1 MVEFGGYDMPIQYTG
16 ILEEHKAVRNKAG
29 VFDVSHMGE
38 FEIRGADAQAFVQRM
53 TTNDTS
59 KLSDGKAQ
67 YSLLCYAD
75 GGIVDDLLVYR
86 FEEHFMLV
94 VNAANIGKDLE
105 WLKSNRS
112 KLRVEIVDRSEE
124 TALLAVQGP
133 RSEEILQKL
142 TPADLSHVP
151 YYSFVRTRVAGFPM
165 TVSRTGYT
173 GETGFEIYFAADTAT
188 AERVWDSLMEAGKD
202 FGIKPVGLGA
212 RDTLRLEMGYCL
224 YGNDIDATTNPLEAG
239 LGWITKL
246 EKGDFIG
253 RDALVKIKQEGVK
266 RKLIGFM
273 VEGGKAFPR
282 QGYEIRL
289 NGSSLGSVTSGTV
302 SPVLDK
308 GIGLG
313 YVDTG
318 AAQPGSRV
326 NILIREKEVA
336 ARVAKV
342 PFIKKEQ
349 HAG

>member
-133 RSEEILQKL
+133 KAASIIQPL
-142 TPADLSHVP
+142 TATDLGP
-151 YYSFVRTRVAGFPM
+151 IGYYHFTQGEVAGRRAII
-165 TVSRTGYT
+165 SRTGH
-173 GETGFEIYFAADTAT
+173 
-188 AERVWDSLMEAGKD
+188 VWHPMGS
-202 FGIKPVGLGA
+202 PSGLA
-212 RDTLRLEMGYCL
+212 R
-224 YGNDIDATTNPLEAG
+224 
-239 LGWITKL
+239 
-246 EKGDFIG
+246 
-253 RDALVKIKQEGVK
+253 
-266 RKLIGFM
+266 
-273 VEGGKAFPR
+273 
-282 QGYEIRL
+282 
-289 NGSSLGSVTSGTV
+289 GSSAPAESNPAAAALFFESSFTHENGNTMAKKNTKAGINSFSAVVSHLSFAISESSTRRSRSARATSRLKLSLACAISASVNSTYSDGALLRACAKPWFIAQ
-302 SPVLDK
+302 SLPV
-308 GIGLG
+308 
-313 YVDTG
+313 
-318 AAQPGSRV
+318 QPAGRSLPEIISRRSSRPQD
-326 NILIREKEVA
+326 IA
-336 ARVAKV
+336 ARRAASAV
-342 PFIKKEQ
+342 PSLL
-349 HAG
+349 